1 MAAYVNQVL
10 FGYYPYVA
18 LSVFLVG
25 SLIRFDRDQYSW
37 RSGSS
42 QLLRRRQLVWGSNLF
57 HIGILLLLGG
67 HAVGLLTPHEVYASF
82 GLTAAAKQMLAI
94 TVGGIAGTIC
104 FIGMTMLLARRLFN
118 PRIRKTG
125 SAMDTVILLLLYVQ
139 LILGLATL
147 PVSLQH
153 TDGATMLV
161 LAEWA
166 QRIITF
172 RGDAADL
179 LADVSWIFKL
189 HILGGLTIFLL
200 FPFSRLVHI
209 WSAPVWY
216 LGRKGYQI
224 VRQR

>member
-1 MAAYVNQVL
+1 MANYMNQVL
-10 FGYYPYVA
+10 FGYYPYIA
-18 LSVFLVG
+18 LSVFLIG

-42 QLLRRRQLVWGSNLF
+42 QLIRRRQLMWGSNLF
-57 HIGILLLLGG
+57 HVGILLLLAG
-67 HAVGLLTPHEVYASF
+67 HAVGLLTPHALYTAL
-82 GLTAAAKQMLAI
+82 GLTESAKQMLAI
-94 TVGGIAGTIC
+94 VAGGTFGLIC
-104 FIGMTMLLARRLFN
+104 FVGLTMLLHRRLFDAH
-118 PRIRKTG
+118 IRSTG
-125 SAMDTVILLLLYVQ
+125 GTMDTVILLLLYAQ
-139 LILGLATL
+139 LILGLATV

-153 TDGATMLV
+153 TDGSTMVV

-166 QRIITF
+166 QHIVTF
-172 RGDAADL
+172 RGGAADL
-179 LADVSWIFKL
+179 VADAHWIFKC
-189 HILGGLTIFLL
+189 HIVGGLTVFLL

>member
-1 MAAYVNQVL
+1 MANYLNQVF

-18 LSVFLVG
+18 LSVFLLG

-57 HIGILLLLGG
+57 HIGILSLLAG
-67 HAVGLLTPHEVYASF
+67 HAIGLLTPHEVYASV
-82 GLTAAAKQMLAI
+82 GLTAGSKQMLAI
-94 TVGGIAGTIC
+94 IAGGIFGTTC
-104 FIGMTMLLARRLFN
+104 FIGMTMLLVRRLFD

-125 SAMDTVILLLLYVQ
+125 STMDTVILLLLYGQ
-139 LILGLATL
+139 LILGLTTL
-147 PVSLQH
+147 PVSLHH
-153 TDGATMLV
+153 TDGANMMI

-166 QRIITF
+166 QRIVTF
-172 RGDAADL
+172 RGGAADL
-179 LADVSWIFKL
+179 LADVDWIFKV
-189 HILGGLTIFLL
+189 HIVGGLTIFLL

-224 VRQR
+224 VRTR